1 MKRNVSL
8 VLALVLAILPVS
20 AFDQPYMKAAKVD
33 LNQAMSSLRK
43 ATPDK
48 GGHRENAMNLVGRAI
63 TAVSNGIDYD
73 ETNPNNRRRRNDS
86 VADENRTIP
95 VADQP
100 NMRAAKEHLKDAL
113 ANLEKATADKG
124 GFRVDAMRLVR
135 EAIDETQKGI
145 DYDRQN

>member
-1 MKRNVSL
+1 MKKSVFL
-8 VLALVLAILPVS
+8 MLALALAILQVS
-20 AFDQPYMKAAKVD
+20 AFDQPYMKAAKTD
-33 LNQAMSSLRK
+33 LNQAMNSLRK

-48 GGHRENAMNLVGRAI
+48 GGHRENAIGLVSRAI
-63 TAVSNGIDYD
+63 TAVTNGINYD
-73 ETNPNNRRRRNDS
+73 ESNPNNRRRRNDS
-86 VADENRTIP
+86 LLDESSQRP

-100 NMRAAKEHLKDAL
+100 NMKAAKEHLEAAL